1 MRRAAVLL
9 LFLHI
14 FECCAVDW
22 RVCWSDFG
30 PWALCLTPLSYSN
43 INFHN
48 YFHKPVT
55 KPFSSFTQP
64 RQASKTWSYTMTQC
78 APQPAVQP
86 IVQQTWLRARTATLS
101 LVPISIESSKNRPYD
116 LTSWIMSFRTAVNV
130 GLAYTGF
137 LLSCGCRASDDP
149 RSCRLAALCRASKH
163 ISFWCSVCFV
173 WKLSRCGIV
182 IIKTKFWL
190 RVVRLCFFPRY
201 TRAWCNVRARSHDKA
216 PVHFSEKSS
225 IFGSPFLLIHR
236 RWLH

>member
-1 MRRAAVLL
+1 MKLHNDPVCTSACGAAHCSANVATCTHCNSVSHSH
-9 LFLHI
+9 FNRV
-14 FECCAVDW
+14 FE
-22 RVCWSDFG
+22 
-30 PWALCLTPLSYSN
+30 N
-43 INFHN
+43 
-48 YFHKPVT
+48 
-55 KPFSSFTQP
+55 SS
-64 RQASKTWSYTMTQC
+64 
-78 APQPAVQP
+78 
-86 IVQQTWLRARTATLS
+86 
-101 LVPISIESSKNRPYD
+101 YD

-137 LLSCGCRASDDP
+137 LLRCGCRASDDP

-173 WKLSRCGIV
+173 WKLSCCGIV

-190 RVVRLCFFPRY
+190 RVVRLCFCPRY

-236 RWLH
+236 RWLHYREELQHMHQRVGFYSRCSGHTCVH